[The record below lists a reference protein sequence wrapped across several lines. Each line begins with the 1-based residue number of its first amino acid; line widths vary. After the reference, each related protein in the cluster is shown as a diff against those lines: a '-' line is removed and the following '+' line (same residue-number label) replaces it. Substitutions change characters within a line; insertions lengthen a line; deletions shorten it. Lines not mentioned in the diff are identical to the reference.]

1 MATQDSMNEDK
12 ITPQPL
18 KKPPTVMP
26 TNPESLFLF
35 LAYGEMYEGESEEDF
50 SNRKA
55 TLDILMA
62 NMRSAD
68 DNKKRIIVEEPL
80 VNRLIKRL

>member
-1 MATQDSMNEDK
+1 MNEDLP
-12 ITPQPL
+12 IPQPL

-62 NMRSAD
+62 NMQSAD
-68 DNKKRIIVEEPL
+68 NHTKRIIVQEPL
-80 VNRLIKRL
+80 VNKLIKRL